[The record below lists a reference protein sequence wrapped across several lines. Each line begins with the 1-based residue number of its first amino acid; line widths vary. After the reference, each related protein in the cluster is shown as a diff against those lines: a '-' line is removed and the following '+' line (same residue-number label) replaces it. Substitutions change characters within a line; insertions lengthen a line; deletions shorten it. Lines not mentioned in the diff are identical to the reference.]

1 MGLTLTT
8 LVSIPLLVFV
18 AFRFESKIH
27 PAFREM
33 RIAFSQLTTAVQE
46 NITGVRTV
54 KSFARES
61 HEVDK
66 FSDRNEAY
74 KANQIYAS
82 TLWGRYFPLMEMLAC
97 FCIVLLIAVGG
108 TKVINRSMSLGE
120 LVSFFSMIWY
130 IIGPMWGI
138 GFHINNYTQSKA
150 SGERV
155 LELLDTPV
163 DVENRKDAIVLNDSQ
178 VTGHVQ
184 FNDVTFRYEGD
195 VDAIRN
201 VTIDAEPGKVIG
213 LLGGTGSGKTTIIQL
228 LMRAYD
234 VKQGSIMLDGQDIR
248 NLDIQGLRSQMA
260 AVFQETFLFSSSIY
274 NNIAYG
280 RDDVTM
286 EDVIRVAKLS
296 KAHDFIMEPPARLRY
311 DCRGTRTRPLWRPEA
326 ADRDRS
332 RAAEGSEGAYS

>member
-1 MGLTLTT
+1 M
-8 LVSIPLLVFV
+8 
-18 AFRFESKIH
+18 
-27 PAFREM
+27 
-33 RIAFSQLTTAVQE
+33 
-46 NITGVRTV
+46 
-54 KSFARES
+54 
-61 HEVDK
+61 
-66 FSDRNEAY
+66 
-74 KANQIYAS
+74 
-82 TLWGRYFPLMEMLAC
+82 GRYFPLMEMLAC

-234 VKQGSIMLDGQDIR
+234 VKQEALCWMDRISAIWIFKACG
-248 NLDIQGLRSQMA
+248 
-260 AVFQETFLFSSSIY
+260 
-274 NNIAYG
+274 
-280 RDDVTM
+280 
-286 EDVIRVAKLS
+286 AK
-296 KAHDFIMEPPARLRY
+296 
-311 DCRGTRTRPLWRPEA
+311 WRPYS
-326 ADRDRS
+326 RRRS
-332 RAAEGSEGAYS
+332 CSLLPSIIISPTGAMT